1 MRFCVRWMGNCRDI
15 GDQQELEPPPDVPP
29 NEVRDKKRLRRPKI
43 RPQRWP
49 TKIKRRP
56 EIKGDVCVEMKFAP
70 PTFFLSSVP
79 FRETTPILQNR
90 KKKPTFPGKL
100 SNKDW
105 KTRLLFSNWTSR
117 RWPDWLRYR
126 ARYYEVLRLIWLLA
140 SKVARTQTLT
150 WIINC
155 TACQCWLCKE
165 FLYCTFVCQSHLQI
179 VKGTWIF
186 QGVLQG
192 Q

>member
-49 TKIKRRP
+49 RKIKRRP

-100 SNKDW
+100 STKDW
-105 KTRLLFSNWTSR
+105 KMRLLFSKGWGQSVKLGPHSAIWGKLGTALQAYALNPCTKFPPNPTSR
-117 RWPDWLRYR
+117 
-126 ARYYEVLRLIWLLA
+126 
-140 SKVARTQTLT
+140 KVNT
-150 WIINC
+150 
-155 TACQCWLCKE
+155 
-165 FLYCTFVCQSHLQI
+165 
-179 VKGTWIF
+179 
-186 QGVLQG
+186 
-192 Q
+192 